1 MAELKAKQEARAAAA
16 AAAEEDEQVE
26 VDRFEESKPDGV
38 GNGEVIEPGSPITP
52 IVKNDKDG

>member
-1 MAELKAKQEARAAAA
+1 MAELKAKQEAKAAAA

-38 GNGEVIEPGSPITP
+38 GNGEAIEPGSPITP
-52 IVKNDKDG
+52 IVKNE